1 MTTATVQALVLAA
14 GKGTRLKSARAKVLH
29 PVLGAPVLEHVLR
42 AVRGAGA
49 DPVTVVVG
57 HQADEVEKAFAGR
70 SLQFVR
76 QDPPRGTG
84 HAVQIAREA
93 FADRGGTL
101 LVLYGDLP
109 LLRPETLLTLLA
121 AHQAHRPAATLL
133 TVSLTEPGAY
143 GRVLRDETGGVR
155 AIVEAKD
162 ANPQE
167 LAVCEI
173 NAGIYAFEV
182 GPLLQVLGGLQPQ
195 NAQGEYYLTDVVGL
209 LRSAGHAVAALCASD
224 PSEALGVN
232 TQAELADATRRLRQ
246 RRVEALM
253 SAGVSVE
260 DPDST
265 LVGVDVVVEADAV
278 LRGHTV
284 LEGRT
289 VVRAGAVVGPFVRLQ
304 DAEIGPGAQVLDH
317 CLLRDCVVEAEAT
330 IGPFAHIRPESRI
343 GARAKVGNFVELKK
357 TRLGAG
363 SKVPHLSY
371 VGDATVGAKVNI
383 GAGTITCNYDGVN
396 KHPTVIEDGA
406 FIGSDSTLVAPVTV
420 GEGAYVAAG
429 STVTHD
435 VPAGALALGRSR
447 QVNKPGWVAERGKR
461 RAPAGGQTHAPD
473 GQPVGGRP
481 GRKD

>member
-1 MTTATVQALVLAA
+1 VTTGSVQALVLAA

-29 PVLGAPVLEHVLR
+29 SVLGVPLLEHVLR
-42 AVRGAGA
+42 AVQGAGA

-57 HQADEVEKAFAGR
+57 HQAEEVERTFSGR
-70 SLQFVR
+70 GLRFVR

-84 HAVQIAREA
+84 HAVQSARDA
-93 FADRGGTL
+93 FAPAGGTL
-101 LVLYGDLP
+101 LVVNGDLP
-109 LLRPETLLTLLA
+109 LLRPETLLALLA
-121 AHQAHRPAATLL
+121 AHRAHRPAATLL
-133 TVSLTEPGAY
+133 TVSLPDPAAY
-143 GRVLRDETGGVR
+143 GRVLRDATGGVR

-162 ANPQE
+162 ASPDE
-167 LAVCEI
+167 LAVREI
-173 NAGIYAFEV
+173 NAGIYAFDV
-182 GPLLQVLGGLQPQ
+182 AALLQVLGGLQPQ

-209 LRSAGHAVAALCASD
+209 LRAAGHSVGALGAGD
-224 PSEALGVN
+224 PSEGLGVN
-232 TQAELADATRRLRQ
+232 TQVELADAVAQLRR
-246 RRVEALM
+246 RRVESLM
-253 SAGVSVE
+253 ASGVSVE
-260 DPDST
+260 DPPST
-265 LVGVDVVVEADAV
+265 FVGLDVIVEADAV

-304 DAEIGPGAQVLDH
+304 DAEVGPGAQVLDH
-317 CLLRDCVVEAEAT
+317 CLLRECVVEAEAT
-330 IGPFAHIRPESRI
+330 IGPFAHIRPESRV

-383 GAGTITCNYDGVN
+383 GAGTITCNYDGVD
-396 KHPTVIEDGA
+396 KHPTVVEDGA
-406 FIGSDSTLVAPVTV
+406 FIGSDATLVAPVTV
-420 GEGAYVAAG
+420 GAGAYVAAG
-429 STVTHD
+429 STVTND

-461 RAPAGGQTHAPD
+461 RAPGGGQTHAPD